1 MSTPISSKTR
11 DINQRFKVHANM
23 KRYFDK
29 LILLAA
35 SGLVLLTSCNKNNS
49 SVYFN
54 GGTAP
59 VLTATAADSISL
71 PLSDTTA
78 TAVTFTWT
86 NPNYEFSDGA
96 SSLNVSYYLELD
108 TVGGNFSSPALA
120 QIGLTS
126 QLSQTFT
133 VAQLNTVLSNQMNL
147 QPSVPHSIQV
157 RVESFLTPETSG
169 TAPGGVLN
177 SNALTYTVT
186 PYILPPAV
194 SPPPNDSLYI
204 VGAAVAADNW
214 ANPIPAPL
222 VASETF
228 TEVTPLLYKI
238 TLPLVGGA
246 EYKLIA
252 NNNGSWT
259 QQWSVASTD
268 TYPNGGPFVF
278 NGNNCI
284 TPAATGTY
292 AIVVN
297 FQTGYFTV
305 TAQ

>member
-1 MSTPISSKTR
+1 
-11 DINQRFKVHANM
+11 M
-23 KRYFDK
+23 KRYIDK

-35 SGLVLLTSCNKNNS
+35 SGFVLLTSCNKNNS
-49 SVYFN
+49 PVYFN

-59 VLTATAADSISL
+59 VLTSTASDSIAL

-78 TAVTFTWT
+78 TAVTFSWT
-86 NPNYEFSDGA
+86 NPDYQFSDGV
-96 SSLNVSYYLELD
+96 SSLNVSYYLEID
-108 TVGGNFSSPALA
+108 TVGGNFSSAALA
-120 QIGLTS
+120 QVGINS
-126 QLSQTFT
+126 QLSVTYT

-147 QPSVPHSIQV
+147 APGVQHNIQV
-157 RVESFLTPETSG
+157 RVESFLTPLSSG
-169 TAPGGVLN
+169 TANSAALY
-177 SNALTYTVT
+177 SNAINFTVN
-186 PYILPPAV
+186 PYVLPPAV
-194 SPPPNDSLYI
+194 APPPNDSLYI

-238 TLPLVGGA
+238 TLSLVGGA

-259 QQWSVASTD
+259 QQWSVAATD

-278 NGNNCI
+278 YGNNCI
-284 TPAATGTY
+284 APAASGTY
-292 AIVVN
+292 TITVN

-305 TAQ
+305 TQ

>member
-1 MSTPISSKTR
+1 
-11 DINQRFKVHANM
+11 M

-35 SGLVLLTSCNKNNS
+35 SGLVFLTSCNKNNS
-49 SVYFN
+49 SVYFS
-54 GGTAP
+54 GGTPP
-59 VLTATAADSISL
+59 VLTATTSDSISL

-86 NPNYEFSDGA
+86 NPNYQFSDGV
-96 SSLNVSYYLELD
+96 SSLDVSYYLEID

-133 VAQLNTVLSNQMNL
+133 VAQLNTVLANQMNL
-147 QPSVPHSIQV
+147 QPSVQHNIQV
-157 RVESFLTPETSG
+157 RVESFLAPETSG
-169 TAPGGVLN
+169 SALGGVLY
-177 SNALTYTVT
+177 SNALNYMVT
-186 PYILPPAV
+186 PYVLPPAV
-194 SPPPNDSLYI
+194 APPPNDSLYI

-214 ANPIPAPL
+214 ANPIPGGL

-259 QQWSVASTD
+259 QQWSVANAD

-278 NGNNCI
+278 NGANCI
-284 TPAATGTY
+284 APAASATY
-292 AIVVN
+292 TITVN

-305 TAQ
+305 TQ